1 MTWIFLVSAG
11 AILAALSNISLKH
24 GLTQV
29 SVLVPEVYNVFQ
41 RIPYLATNLFIW
53 LGVVGLGAAF
63 LCWLTGLSQVK
74 LNIAYPVLVGLEYS
88 LVMVLSWL
96 VLGEA
101 FVSFKLAGIMLVL
114 IGIVII
120 TY

>member
-11 AILAALSNISLKH
+11 ILAALSNISLKH

-29 SVLVPEVYNVFQ
+29 SALVPEVYSVWQ
-41 RIPYLATNLFIW
+41 RVPYWAGNFFIW
-53 LGVVGLGAAF
+53 LGLLGLGTAF
-63 LCWLTGLSQVK
+63 FCYLAGLSQVK
-74 LNIAYPVLVGLEYS
+74 LNIAYPILVGLEYS
-88 LVMVLSWL
+88 LVMLLSWL

-101 FVSFKLAGIMLVL
+101 MASIKIAGIALVF
-114 IGIVII
+114 IGIVFI

>member
-1 MTWIFLVSAG
+1 MMWIFLVSAG
-11 AILAALSNISLKH
+11 AILAALSQISLKH

-29 SVLVPEVYNVFQ
+29 HALLPEATSLLQ
-41 RIPYLATNLFIW
+41 RIPYWATNLYLW
-53 LGVVGLGAAF
+53 LGLVGLATA
-63 LCWLTGLSQVK
+63 LVCWVAGLSQVK
-74 LNIAYPVLVGLEYS
+74 LNIAYPVFVGLEYS

-96 VLGEA
+96 ILGEA
-101 FVSFKLAGIMLVL
+101 FVSFKLAGIVLVL

>member
-11 AILAALSNISLKH
+11 VLAALSNISLKH

-29 SVLVPEVYNVFQ
+29 NALVPEVFPVLQ
-41 RIPYLATNLFIW
+41 RIPYWAGNLYIW
-53 LGVVGLGAAF
+53 LGLMGLGTAF
-63 LCWLTGLSQVK
+63 LCYLAGLSHVR
-74 LNIAYPVLVGLEYS
+74 LNVGYPILVGLEYS
-88 LVMVLSWL
+88 LVMLLSWL
-96 VLGEA
+96 ILGEA
-101 FVSFKLAGIMLVL
+101 FVSFKLAGIALVF